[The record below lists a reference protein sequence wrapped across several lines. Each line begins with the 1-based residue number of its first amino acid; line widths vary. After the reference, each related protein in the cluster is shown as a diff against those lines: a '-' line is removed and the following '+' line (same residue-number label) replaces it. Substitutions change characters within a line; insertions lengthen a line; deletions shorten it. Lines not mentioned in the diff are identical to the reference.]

1 MKLLELFAARGFTP
15 HRRRVKLVRHKDGRN
30 DIEDLIRRGLFEK
43 YQQFQ
48 GDTIFDGCDQIV
60 AFVGEHG
67 TKSRFVGVFDVGARR
82 PARVTPE
89 FADGQPPA
97 WLRGAKYWYPTSRR
111 KKFDDLQN
119 RLVIDWG
126 LGTRAWHQWFVDREV
141 LEIRAKGRSLPP
153 FRDYLQINLTF
164 RQLTELR
171 RYPEAHQDWITGLS
185 AVGGVYLIVSTV
197 TGQQYVG
204 SATGGGG
211 IWQRWQTYA
220 KTGHCRNSRLVEL
233 CASDQRHPEAF
244 TFSIL
249 EAFSRTTARDAALAQ
264 EAFFKRKLG
273 SRAFGLNEN

>member
-1 MKLLELFAARGFTP
+1 M
-15 HRRRVKLVRHKDGRN
+15 
-30 DIEDLIRRGLFEK
+30 
-43 YQQFQ
+43 
-48 GDTIFDGCDQIV
+48 
-60 AFVGEHG
+60 
-67 TKSRFVGVFDVGARR
+67 
-82 PARVTPE
+82 
-89 FADGQPPA
+89 
-97 WLRGAKYWYPTSRR
+97 RGAKYWYPTSRR
-111 KKFDDLQN
+111 KEFHDLEN

-126 LGTRAWHQWFVDREV
+126 LGTRAWHQWFVNREV
-141 LEIRAKGRSLPP
+141 LEIRQKGRSLPP
-153 FRDYLQINLTF
+153 FRDYLQVNLTL
-164 RQLTELR
+164 RELR
-171 RYPEAHQDWITGLS
+171 ELRQYPEAHRDWIAGLS
-185 AVGGVYLIVSTV
+185 AVGGIYLIVSTV

-233 CASDQRHPEAF
+233 CIADPRHPEAF